1 MAELRDHW
9 HDFFNTTGAAGATLI
24 GLLFVTVTLVSGLSK
39 SQSASGIRAF
49 LTPTLLNF
57 SAVLFQ
63 ALIVEIPWPSNPPL
77 GVILI
82 LAGLAGLAYRINT
95 KRFKQGLDFIQV
107 KTFDW
112 IPYDGAPMLAYACLI
127 AGGIGL
133 LAEGAFAPFAVAVSS
148 LLLLAAGIYGAWD
161 LTLWMVKNRK
171 DT

>member
-1 MAELRDHW
+1 MAALHEHW
-9 HDFFNTTGAAGATLI
+9 NNFFNMTGAAGATLI

-63 ALIVEIPWPSNPPL
+63 ALIVQIPWPSNGPI
-77 GVILI
+77 GVIFI
-82 LAGLAGLAYRINT
+82 LAGLAGLGYRIKT
-95 KRFKQGLDFIQV
+95 RRFKRGLDFIQIEA
-107 KTFDW
+107 FDW
-112 IPYDGAPMLAYACLI
+112 IPYDGAPMLAYASLI
-127 AGGIGL
+127 AGGAGL
-133 LAEGAFAPFAVAVSS
+133 LAESAFAIYAIAASS